1 MNKFKVYMIIAT
13 LTAYFFGYHIGSQDQ
28 KLSDHFSCQEA
39 IEMAVQD
46 TLSQF

>member
-1 MNKFKVYMIIAT
+1 MKKNTIYMIIAI
-13 LTAYFFGYHIGSQDQ
+13 LAAYFFGYHIGRQDQ
-28 KLSDHFSCQEA
+28 ALSDHFSCQEA